1 MKLKKIASLA
11 LAGIMAV
18 SMLAGCKD
26 GGNGGENGGT
36 GELTPSS
43 TYTSTVM
50 SSADATT
57 QALFKVGASS
67 QLDGAVSYVAA
78 NFTYQNASD
87 KSTLTTIMDNSQ
99 EMRNLAKKYMSNAVY
114 ATGDLTTDDAYI
126 TGTAIKQLVGQKDVT
141 VYTMFAVSRKY
152 NDEYVDNLVTKKVN
166 AIAVAL
172 SDNIPD
178 DGNTY
183 NYTINVSKANSQKSK
198 NEANVDNDA
207 VIVAIAITL
216 DYTEASFNA

>member
-11 LAGIMAV
+11 LVGIMAV

-67 QLDGAVSYVAA
+67 QLDGAVNYVAA
-78 NFTYQNASD
+78 NFTYQDASN
-87 KSTLTTIMDNSQ
+87 KSTLTTIKDTTD
-99 EMRNLAKKYMSNAVY
+99 EMKNLAKKYMNNAVY
-114 ATGDLTTDDAYI
+114 ANGDLTIDNAY
-126 TGTAIKQLVGQKDVT
+126 TGAAIKQLVGQKDVN

-172 SDNIPD
+172 SDHIPD

-183 NYTINVSKANSQKSK
+183 KDLLTKSPQ
-198 NEANVDNDA
+198 
-207 VIVAIAITL
+207 IL
-216 DYTEASFNA
+216 LPML